1 MDFNTTAVN
10 TLVMGVEIQTIEVN
24 RTGAHHFP
32 LNHLIGLAII
42 WAPRVLGGVPTSDF
56 SRTFNVICNP
66 GVVCSDCWKCG
77 DFNSNSFLVLLLD

>member
-1 MDFNTTAVN
+1 MDFNTTADN

-24 RTGAHHFP
+24 RAHHRFP
-32 LNHLIGLAII
+32 LNNLIGLAII
-42 WAPRVLGGVPTSDF
+42 WAPGVLGGVPTSDF

-66 GVVCSDCWKCG
+66 GVVFSDCWKCG